1 MLEEGMQVVVGE
13 IMPEWECARDLMS
26 PYSDLVCGGEKVPL
40 ESSCPVV
47 EEMGEESMLES
58 LHTVAERC
66 GWGATR
72 AILPLIISLA
82 EKSREL
88 TPDARLQSHEHPTAG
103 AREQH

>member
-1 MLEEGMQVVVGE
+1 MRSPSGSPSFKCVESPSEDWDILEEGMQVVVGE

-66 GWGATR
+66 G
-72 AILPLIISLA
+72 
-82 EKSREL
+82 
-88 TPDARLQSHEHPTAG
+88 
-103 AREQH
+103 